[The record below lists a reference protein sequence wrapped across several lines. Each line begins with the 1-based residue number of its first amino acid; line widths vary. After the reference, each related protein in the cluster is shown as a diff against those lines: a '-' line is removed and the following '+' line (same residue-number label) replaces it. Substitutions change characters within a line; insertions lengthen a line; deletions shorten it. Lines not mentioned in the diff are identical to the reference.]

1 MKVAF
6 HRHFAKDLI
15 KIGSSDAKERIKRA
29 ILDLE
34 EAGSLDS
41 FPQIKSMKG
50 AGAYLRI
57 RVGDYRIGLT
67 REDDGDGVV
76 LLRVMHRSEIYRH
89 FPPR

>member
-15 KIGSSDAKERIKRA
+15 KISSSNAKGRIKSV
-29 ILDLE
+29 ILELE

-41 FPQIKSMKG
+41 FPQIKAMKG
-50 AGAYLRI
+50 EGAYLRI
-57 RVGDYRIGLT
+57 RVGDYRIGL
-67 REDDGDGVV
+67 RRGIAGDGVV

>member
-1 MKVAF
+1 MKVDF
-6 HRHFAKDLI
+6 HRRFAKDLI
-15 KIGSSDAKERIKRA
+15 KISSSNSKDRIKRV

-41 FPQIKSMKG
+41 LPQIKAMKG
-50 AGAYLRI
+50 AVGYFRI
-57 RVGDYRIGLT
+57 RVGDYRIGL
-67 REDDGDGVV
+67 RLEDSGDVVV